1 MSCNHMLTLAAF
13 CLLHIFSSLFI
24 YLCIFLVKSS
34 LAMSYSSA
42 PLTTSADLQLDE
54 IWQLFAFPQVLPLP
68 GVHACWD
75 GRSALAGPLP
85 NPLQPR
91 PLKAQ
96 CQLWPLH
103 PVDPQ
108 KGIAFIK
115 DTSHGVVRL
124 LSRLTDNGSICLPI
138 HRTSESSAQGGHWMK
153 TAETRAPTRNVAS
166 SLGRATGALG
176 RVQRR
181 RTSETLTSVRSE
193 LTTVNVSN
201 VLDTN
206 VCSAQ
211 LSLNKTPNQCQL
223 QGWSE
228 IHAG

>member
-1 MSCNHMLTLAAF
+1 MSIAH
-13 CLLHIFSSLFI
+13 LLFSF
-24 YLCIFLVKSS
+24 YLLMYFFWSKFLKSS
-34 LAMSYSSA
+34 LAMSYSSP
-42 PLTTSADLQLDE
+42 PLATSADLQLDE
-54 IWQLFAFPQVLPLP
+54 IWQLFALPQVLPLP
-68 GVHACWD
+68 GVYACWD

-103 PVDPQ
+103 LVDPQ
-108 KGIAFIK
+108 KGIGFIK
-115 DTSHGVVRL
+115 DASHGVVRL

-166 SLGRATGALG
+166 SLGHATGALG

-201 VLDTN
+201 VPDTN

-211 LSLNKTPNQCQL
+211 VSLNKTPNQCQL

-228 IHAG
+228 IYAG